1 MEARLNLPGWSPQ
14 AQGGTPCGGTPPD
27 AGTHPRRR
35 DALAALAVHWD
46 GRHRRGSSRSTGGHS
61 GPHTPAAC
69 TFLPRMKPTT
79 GGSGPCKDAAGAV
92 VSAHEGIT
100 WREGCGLSSWTGH
113 SGSKLQPQCGPGQ
126 VSYHRGR
133 CWEGTG
139 RESPQH
145 PVRSRVLTWRRRVR
159 VEQSGCPLPPSLGE
173 REAWPEAARG
183 PSGVS
188 PATGHC
194 WASGPCSRH
203 LDGHGRHM
211 HAGPAVQRSP
221 RDGSIRDNSS
231 KRGKVG
237 VLPEDWRGALS
248 TFKNLIR
255 CGQTA
260 HAPPSQGRAGGRQMP
275 FSHGG
280 QETRKGRDFG

>member
-27 AGTHPRRR
+27 AGTHPRCR
-35 DALAALAVHWD
+35 DAPAALTVHWD

-61 GPHTPAAC
+61 GPRTPAAC

-126 VSYHRGR
+126 VSCHRGR
-133 CWEGTG
+133 CWEGPG

-183 PSGVS
+183 PSGCPQPPGTAGRLG
-188 PATGHC
+188 PAAATWMGMAVTCMQVPPSSGLPGMVQYGTIQAKEGKWGCCPRTGGGHC
-194 WASGPCSRH
+194 LR
-203 LDGHGRHM
+203 LK
-211 HAGPAVQRSP
+211 
-221 RDGSIRDNSS
+221 I
-231 KRGKVG
+231 
-237 VLPEDWRGALS
+237 
-248 TFKNLIR
+248 
-255 CGQTA
+255 
-260 HAPPSQGRAGGRQMP
+260 
-275 FSHGG
+275 
-280 QETRKGRDFG
+280 